1 MERKAFELLN
11 QMERSWWYRAR
22 ARVSRT
28 ALERAHVLRV
38 ADVLDFGAGFGGM
51 YESLRQSGERIYAF
65 EPDKE
70 ADAAARKRGYADVFP
85 TEEAALTANTYDL
98 IGAFDVVEHIEND
111 HAFLRHAFASLKPG
125 GHIVI
130 TVPAFPFLWSIHD
143 VNHHHYR
150 RYTKASMTAALET
163 SGFEVVYKSYWNM
176 CLSIPAGLMRL
187 LGRSGEG
194 ALALPYWLDTIFYT
208 VLSIE
213 NVLMKFT
220 SLPFGTSLVVVARKH
235 TGV

>member
-28 ALERAHVLRV
+28 ALVRSGISHV

-51 YESLRQSGERIYAF
+51 YDSLKQTGERIFAF
-65 EPDKE
+65 EPDTE
-70 ADAAARKRGYADVFP
+70 ADTAARKRGYADVFSS
-85 TEEAALTANTYDL
+85 EESALKAITYDL
-98 IGAFDVVEHIEND
+98 IAAFDVVEHIEND
-111 HAFLRHAFASLKPG
+111 HAFLRHAFTSLKPG

-150 RYTKASMTAALET
+150 RYTSASMSAALQT
-163 SGFEVVYKSYWNM
+163 SGFDVVYSSYWNM
-176 CLSIPAGLMRL
+176 CLFVPAALMRL
-187 LGRSGEG
+187 LGRSGDS
-194 ALALPYWLDTIFYT
+194 ALGLPYILDSIFYF
-208 VLSIE
+208 VLTIE
-213 NVLMKFT
+213 NTLMRLT
-220 SLPFGTSLVVVARKH
+220 PLPFGTGLVVIASKKA
-235 TGV
+235 